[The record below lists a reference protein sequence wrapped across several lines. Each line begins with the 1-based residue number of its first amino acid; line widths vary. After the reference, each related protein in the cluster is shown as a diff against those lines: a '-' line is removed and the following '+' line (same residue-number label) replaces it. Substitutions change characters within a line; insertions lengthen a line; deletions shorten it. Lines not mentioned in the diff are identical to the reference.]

1 MRALGVK
8 FAKGVSSCQEKMIF
22 FSINKDK
29 GADLQNI
36 DESLRSE
43 INWIHSKYGPFS
55 HKA

>member
-8 FAKGVSSCQEKMIF
+8 FAKGVSSCQEMMIF

-43 INWIHSKYGPFS
+43 INWIYSKYGPFS

>member
-8 FAKGVSSCQEKMIF
+8 FAEGVSSCQEMMIF

-36 DESLRSE
+36 NESLRSE